1 LTDIF
6 IKIQGVDHVIEKIE
20 FKKKGKQFEIK
31 FITIGGQIYKAN
43 NLDFWSVF
51 NP

>member
-1 LTDIF
+1 MTDIK
-6 IKIQGVDHVIEKIE
+6 IKIQGIFYDVEEIE
-20 FKKKGKQFEIK
+20 FKKKGKNFEIK
-31 FITIGGQIYKAN
+31 FIKIGGQNFKAN